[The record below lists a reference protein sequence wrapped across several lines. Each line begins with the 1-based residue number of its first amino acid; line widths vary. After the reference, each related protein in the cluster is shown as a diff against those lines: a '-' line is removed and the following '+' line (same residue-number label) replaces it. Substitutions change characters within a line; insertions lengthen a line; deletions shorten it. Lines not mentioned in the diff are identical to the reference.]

1 MDGLATPA
9 ANPALSRGEIAQP
22 KAAATNKRRRGC
34 LSLSTV
40 LALGLGGLMLLAVGS
55 VLLLSVG
62 GASRNTTALLRDK
75 IDLTLSSIEQRVR
88 QHLDPAATQAEYLK
102 GLMENGT
109 IDPNDRNALS
119 VALRTSLAATPQ
131 VMGIAFLDASG
142 TVRRVYRGSG
152 ELIEEDWSDRRE
164 IQGLLT
170 EMRTGGR
177 LSWSPPVWSEP
188 FRQTILPV
196 TAPVYRN
203 GVLQGVIIPAILIS
217 ELSRYVSAFSTPE
230 QTAFILYGRNA
241 VIAHPT
247 LANSEGLGSPERPLP
262 SVSEIKDS
270 VMPSIW
276 DVEDRL
282 GFRLAPGD
290 EGHVIEGPGD
300 YYIFIYREIGGYGET
315 PWIVGAALPG
325 ADAGR
330 EFNMLMRMAGI
341 GVLLLLLS
349 VISAIWVG
357 RRISKPIRNLVA
369 VTEGVRQLDLQN
381 VPVLPRSRVREL
393 DQAGQSLNS
402 MVAALRWFELYLPK
416 RLVHSLLAR
425 GEDQMGQVYE
435 REVSVLFTDMRGF
448 SQMAARLSPTET
460 AAFLNEHFALIGT
473 CVEAEEGTID
483 KYIGDSVMAFWG
495 APDEQPD
502 HAERACRAALGIAR
516 AIKVDN
522 ERRRAQGLK
531 PVSLRIGIGSGKV
544 LVGNIGAVGRVNYTL
559 VGDVVNIAQ
568 RLEQLGK
575 EVDGAGEV
583 VALITENSHSCL
595 QNKAGATLIS
605 RRAVRDRD
613 GEIGIYRLV

>member
-9 ANPALSRGEIAQP
+9 ANPALSARESVEARA
-22 KAAATNKRRRGC
+22 AAATKPRRAC
-34 LSLSTV
+34 FTLSTV

-88 QHLDPAATQAEYLK
+88 QHLDPVATQAEYLK
-102 GLMENGT
+102 GLMESGAL
-109 IDPNDRNALS
+109 DPADRGAFS
-119 VALRTSLAATPQ
+119 QALRSSLAATPQ
-131 VMGIAFLDASG
+131 VVGIAFIDNRGL
-142 TVRRVYRGSG
+142 VRRVHRDSG
-152 ELIEEDWSDRRE
+152 ELIDEDWSNRRE
-164 IQGLLT
+164 IQRLLA
-170 EMRTGGR
+170 EMRSGAR
-177 LSWSPPVWSEP
+177 LAWSAPVWSEP

-196 TAPVYRN
+196 TAPVYRD
-203 GVLQGVIIPAILIS
+203 GVLQGVLVPAILIS

-247 LANSEGLGSPERPLP
+247 LANVEGLGSVARPLP

-330 EFNMLMRMAGI
+330 EFNTLMRMAGI
-341 GVLLLLLS
+341 GLLLLLLS
-349 VISAIWVG
+349 VLSAIWVG

-425 GEDQMGQVYE
+425 GDDQMGQVYE

-460 AAFLNEHFALIGT
+460 AAFLNEHFALIGA
-473 CVEAEEGTID
+473 CVEATEGTID

-502 HAERACRAALGIAR
+502 HAERACRTALAIAKALR
-516 AIKVDN
+516 ADN
-522 ERRRAQGLK
+522 DRRRAQGFD

-575 EVDGAGEV
+575 EVDGAGDV
-583 VALITENSHSCL
+583 VALITEDSHSCL
-595 QNKAGATLIS
+595 KNKEGAILVD

>member
-1 MDGLATPA
+1 
-9 ANPALSRGEIAQP
+9 
-22 KAAATNKRRRGC
+22 
-34 LSLSTV
+34 V

-62 GASRNTTALLRDK
+62 GASRNTTTLLRDK

-88 QHLDPAATQAEYLK
+88 QHLDPVATQAEYLK

-109 IDPNDRNALS
+109 INPTDRDGLG

-131 VMGIAFLDASG
+131 VMGIAFIDKQGL
-142 TVRRVYRGSG
+142 VRRVHRGSG
-152 ELIEEDWSDRRE
+152 DLIEEDWSNRRE

-177 LSWSPPVWSEP
+177 LAWNPPVWSEP

-196 TAPVYRN
+196 TAPVYRD
-203 GVLQGVIIPAILIS
+203 GVLEGVIVPAILIS

-247 LANSEGLGSPERPLP
+247 LANGESVGSPARPLP

-330 EFNMLMRMAGI
+330 EFNILMRMAGI
-341 GVLLLLLS
+341 GLLLLLLS
-349 VISAIWVG
+349 VLSAIWVG
-357 RRISKPIRNLVA
+357 RRISKPIRDLVA

-381 VPVLPRSRVREL
+381 VPTLPRSRVREL

-425 GEDQMGQVYE
+425 GDDQMGQVYE

-460 AAFLNEHFALIGT
+460 AAFLNEHFALIGA
-473 CVEAEEGTID
+473 CVEASEGTID

-502 HAERACRAALGIAR
+502 HAERACRTALAIAKSLR
-516 AIKVDN
+516 ADN
-522 ERRRAQGLK
+522 ERRRAQGLD

-575 EVDGAGEV
+575 EVDGAGDV
-583 VALITENSHSCL
+583 VALITEDSHSCL
-595 QNKAGATLIS
+595 KNKDGAILVD